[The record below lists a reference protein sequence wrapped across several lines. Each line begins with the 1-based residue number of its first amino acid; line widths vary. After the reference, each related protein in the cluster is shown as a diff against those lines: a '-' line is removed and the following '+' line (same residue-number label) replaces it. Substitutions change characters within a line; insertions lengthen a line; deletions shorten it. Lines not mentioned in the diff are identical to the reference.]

1 MKGEGLKGILLKFA
15 SMSMIEKGELQ
26 IGAIFE
32 SFMRLRLMPQA
43 LFYRLLQLTD
53 RCSGSAGFLCGF

>member
-1 MKGEGLKGILLKFA
+1 MSNNQRASMKGEGLKGILLKFA

-32 SFMRLRLMPQA
+32 SFMRLLLMPQA
-43 LFYRLLQLTD
+43 LFCRRFLTD
-53 RCSGSAGFLCGF
+53 G